1 MDFSF
6 TEEEQD
12 VAELSRRILEDKVTH
27 ERLTDIESR
36 DGPRFDPELWRA
48 LADADLLSV
57 GLPGAA
63 GGMGLGLLAQCL
75 VLEQVGR
82 TLAPVPVLPSIV
94 MGAMAIAQHGTADQ
108 RDEWVP
114 PAATGEK
121 ILTAALA
128 EPVSHDRQRPATT
141 ASRDGSGWRL
151 DGTKTAVPAATLAD
165 LMLIPATT
173 ADGGTGVFLVDRSVE
188 GLTVTPQQLTT
199 GDVAGH
205 VDLEGVVVHDDAL
218 LGADQDGD
226 ALQSLLDLAT
236 VGLCTLQLGVTERA
250 LDETAE
256 YSKNRIQFE
265 RPIATFQ
272 AVGHR
277 CADAY
282 IDVEAIRLTLWQ
294 AIWRLSEGLP
304 ASLEIETAKFWAAE
318 GGHRVAHAAV
328 HIHGGMGVATEYFIH
343 RYFLHAKQ
351 LEFALGGASE
361 QALRIG
367 DQLAAQPA

>member
-27 ERLTDIESR
+27 ERLTEIESR

-48 LADADLLSV
+48 LADADLLGV
-57 GLPGAA
+57 GLPQDS
-63 GGMGLGLLAQCL
+63 GGTGLGLLAQCL

-82 TLAPVPVLPSIV
+82 TLAPVPVLPSIL
-94 MGAMAIAQHGTADQ
+94 MGAMAITQHGTANQ
-108 RDEWVP
+108 RDEWVR
-114 PAATGEK
+114 PAATGET

-128 EPVSHDRQRPATT
+128 EPVSSERQRPATT
-141 ASRDGSGWRL
+141 ARRDGSGWRL
-151 DGTKTAVPAATLAD
+151 DGTKTAVPAATIAD
-165 LMLIPATT
+165 VMLVPATI
-173 ADGGTGVFLVDRSVE
+173 ADGGAGVFLVDRSAQ

-205 VDLEGVVVHDDAL
+205 IDLDGVMVGDDAL
-218 LGADQDGD
+218 LGADQEGS
-226 ALQSLLDLAT
+226 ALASLLDLTT

-256 YSKNRIQFE
+256 YTKNRVQFE

-282 IDVEAIRLTLWQ
+282 IDVEGIRLTLWQ
-294 AIWRLSEGLP
+294 AIWRLSERLP

-318 GGHRVAHAAV
+318 GGHRVAHAVV
-328 HIHGGMGVATEYFIH
+328 HLHGGMGVATEYFIH

-351 LEFALGGASE
+351 LEFMLGGATE

-367 DQLAAQPA
+367 AKLAAQPA

>member
-1 MDFSF
+1 MDFGF

-12 VAELSRRILEDKVTH
+12 VAELSRRILEDKITH
-27 ERLTDIESR
+27 ERLTEIESR

-48 LADADLLSV
+48 LADADLLRI
-57 GLPGAA
+57 GLPDAS

-94 MGAMAIAQHGTADQ
+94 TGAMAIAQHGTSGQ

-128 EPVSHDRQRPATT
+128 EPVNQDRQRPATV
-141 ASRDGSGWRL
+141 ARRDGTGWRL

-173 ADGGTGVFLVDRSVE
+173 ADGGAGVFLVDPSAE

-205 VDLEGVVVHDDAL
+205 VDLDGVTVDDDAL

-226 ALQSLLDLAT
+226 ALESLLDLAT
-236 VGLCTLQLGVTERA
+236 VGLCALQLGVTERA
-250 LDETAE
+250 LEETAE
-256 YSKNRIQFE
+256 YTKTRVQFE

-304 ASLEIETAKFWAAE
+304 ARLEIETAKFWAAE

-328 HIHGGMGVATEYFIH
+328 HLHGGMGVATEYFIH

-351 LEFALGGASE
+351 LEFALGGATE
-361 QALRIG
+361 QARRIG
-367 DQLAAQPA
+367 DQLAAQPV